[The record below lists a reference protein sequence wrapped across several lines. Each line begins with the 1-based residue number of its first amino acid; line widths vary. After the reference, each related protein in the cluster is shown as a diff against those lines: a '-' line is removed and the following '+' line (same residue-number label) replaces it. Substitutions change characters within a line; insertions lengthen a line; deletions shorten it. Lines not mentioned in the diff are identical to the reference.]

1 MMRHH
6 FLLLVFTLAPASLLL
21 VRSAHA
27 HEPVFGVGPETI
39 YEGGVGLE
47 VSWEFEDEGDER
59 TALFHHELIYGLT
72 PDLAL
77 TIEVPQVLRR
87 HTDEGT
93 RSGLGDVLVRGKF
106 QFFRRDRLN
115 AQDKATLILGVKL
128 PTGSDRGR
136 VPLGTG
142 STDALFGLAV
152 GHESRTWYGFGTVR
166 YLLRTRHDGLD
177 RGDRILF
184 DLAAGLRP
192 WQTEYLEPDLV
203 FLLEFNG
210 VATLRD
216 RTSAGAVAS
225 TGGNVGWLG
234 PTALLSYR
242 NWMTKAGVQIPIYS
256 SRRGSQPRPDLR
268 AVLSLEYHF

>member
-6 FLLLVFTLAPASLLL
+6 LLLLVFTLAASPPL
-21 VRSAHA
+21 VRSVHA

-59 TALFHHELIYGLT
+59 TALLHHELIYGLA

-87 HTDEGT
+87 HTDQGT
-93 RSGLGDVLVRGKF
+93 NSGLGDVVVRGKY
-106 QFFRRDRLN
+106 QFWRRDRLN
-115 AQDKATLILGVKL
+115 ASDKASLILGVKL
-128 PTGSDRGR
+128 PTGSDGGR

-184 DLAAGLRP
+184 DVAAGLRP

-242 NWMTKAGVQIPIYS
+242 NWMTKAGVPLPIYS

>member
-1 MMRHH
+1 MIRYR
-6 FLLLVFTLAPASLLL
+6 LLPVVFVATASLLL
-21 VRSAHA
+21 VSPAHA

-47 VSWEFEDEGDER
+47 VGWEFDDEGDER

-72 PDLAL
+72 PELAL

-87 HTDEGT
+87 HTDQGT
-93 RSGLGDVLVRGKF
+93 QSGLGDVTVRGKF
-106 QFFRRDRLN
+106 QFFKRDRLN
-115 AQDKATLILGVKL
+115 ASDRASLILGVKL
-128 PTGSDRGR
+128 PTGSDHGR

-142 STDALFGLAV
+142 STDVLFGLAV

-166 YLLRTRHDGLD
+166 YLLRTRHDGLN
-177 RGDRILF
+177 RGDRIFF

-203 FLLEFNG
+203 FLLEFNS

-216 RTSAGAVAS
+216 RTSAGVVAS

-256 SRRGSQPRPDLR
+256 SRRGIQARPDLR